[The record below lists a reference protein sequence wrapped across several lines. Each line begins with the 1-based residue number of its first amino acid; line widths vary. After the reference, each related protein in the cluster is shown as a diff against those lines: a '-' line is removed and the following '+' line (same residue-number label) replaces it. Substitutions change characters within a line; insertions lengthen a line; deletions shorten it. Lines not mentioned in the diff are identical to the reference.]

1 VFSPYKDITVA
12 MDWNTYA
19 MRSAVTGTVRPLVG
33 SGGLLKSDAT
43 ALDAVTLAFATGP
56 CTAETWAGVTPA
68 ALVSANIG
76 PLDAA
81 GVDYIVSTGGAAG
94 TFTCTSGTDLAAF
107 IGRYASPH
115 LVGIDFDIEGG
126 TAAQAKSLVAA
137 AAGAQSRY
145 PGLRFSFTLATLG
158 ASDGSY
164 GGLNALGDATVKA
177 IKASTLTGYTINLMT
192 MDYGAPATSVC
203 VVKNGLC
210 DMGASAVQA
219 VKNLQHTYGIP
230 ASQIE
235 ITPMIA
241 RNDVSDEIFTLAD
254 VSTVSAYVRSAGLA
268 GVHFWSLDRDVPCA
282 TATTSVTTNC
292 SSVPNAPASLAYT
305 NAFLAALG

>member
-1 VFSPYKDITVA
+1 
-12 MDWNTYA
+12 MH
-19 MRSAVTGTVRPLVG
+19 
-33 SGGLLKSDAT
+33 GGDL
-43 ALDAVTLAFATGP
+43 GRRH
-56 CTAETWAGVTPA
+56 PA

-94 TFTCTSGTDLAAF
+94 IATCTSGTDLAAF
-107 IGRYASPH
+107 IGRYAASPH

-158 ASDGSY
+158 ASDGSLRRPERPRRRD
-164 GGLNALGDATVKA
+164 GEGDQGLDAD
-177 IKASTLTGYTINLMT
+177 GYTINLMT

-219 VKNLQHTYGIP
+219 VKNLQHTHGIP

-241 RNDVSDEIFTLAD
+241 RNDVST
-254 VSTVSAYVRSAGLA
+254 RS
-268 GVHFWSLDRDVPCA
+268 SLRWRTCRPCPRTSGPPGWPA
-282 TATTSVTTNC
+282 STSV
-292 SSVPNAPASLAYT
+292 A
-305 NAFLAALG
+305 